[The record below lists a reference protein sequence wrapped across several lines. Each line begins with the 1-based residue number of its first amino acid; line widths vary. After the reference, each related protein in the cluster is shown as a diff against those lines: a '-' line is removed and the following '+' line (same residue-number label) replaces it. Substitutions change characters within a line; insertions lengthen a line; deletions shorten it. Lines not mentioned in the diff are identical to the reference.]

1 MVGESA
7 WFHMSL
13 STVGETH
20 AEYKF
25 VTILFPLKTDIFEG
39 K

>member
-13 STVGETH
+13 STGGETH

-25 VTILFPLKTDIFEG
+25 VAILFPLKTGLFEG